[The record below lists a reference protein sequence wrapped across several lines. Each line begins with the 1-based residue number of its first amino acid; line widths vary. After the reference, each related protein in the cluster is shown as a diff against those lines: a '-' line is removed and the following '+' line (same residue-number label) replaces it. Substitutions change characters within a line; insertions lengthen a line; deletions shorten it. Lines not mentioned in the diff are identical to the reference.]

1 MRRTIEDVSRGN
13 YDMRRMITALSMLTT
28 LVLPVSSA
36 QIDLQGTLA
45 KIDNAG
51 VVTIGYR
58 EAEPPFSFRVADG
71 TVVGFSIDLC
81 NRIVERI
88 RLHLGRDEIAVE
100 YVVATPAT
108 RFILV
113 KTGAIDLECAATTN
127 NAERRELVDYSYPHF
142 MTATHFVSRRGDNI
156 AVIDDLAGRSVAS
169 ASGTVNIDQLN
180 ELNRVGNL
188 NIAVMPT
195 KSNEDAF
202 ALVVSGR
209 ASAFVMDGILLA
221 AMVAETPD
229 PSAYV
234 LSVDTLSE
242 PEPYGLLLKRGDTS
256 FKELVNSTLEDIYKS
271 GEIKSLYSKW
281 FTSPIPPRGTNLN
294 LPMSPELEAAF
305 KAPVEYLE

>member
-1 MRRTIEDVSRGN
+1 MKRLFPALTILIA
-13 YDMRRMITALSMLTT
+13 MALPAFGAPAALT
-28 LVLPVSSA
+28 
-36 QIDLQGTLA
+36 GTLA
-45 KIDNAG
+45 KIDETG
-51 VVTIGYR
+51 VVVIGYR
-58 EAEPPFSFRVADG
+58 EVEPPFSFQDADG

-81 NRIVERI
+81 LQIVERI
-88 RLHLGRDEIAVE
+88 REELGREDIAVE

-142 MTATHFVSRRGDNI
+142 MTATHYVSRRADNI
-156 AVIDDLAGRSVAS
+156 ESLADLAGRSVAS

-180 ELNRVGNL
+180 AVNRAQNL

-202 ALVVSGR
+202 DLVVTGR

-234 LSVDTLSE
+234 LSTDTLSP
-242 PEPYGLLLKRGDTS
+242 PEPYGLLLRHGDTQ
-256 FKELVNSTLEDIYKS
+256 FKTLVNSTLEAIYTS
-271 GEIKSLYSKW
+271 GEIETIYAKW

-294 LPMSPELEAAF
+294 LPLSPDLAAAF
-305 KAPVEYLE
+305 SEPVEYLK

>member
-1 MRRTIEDVSRGN
+1 MDRTISTLAIVAA
-13 YDMRRMITALSMLTT
+13 MALPAAGAAEELT
-28 LVLPVSSA
+28 
-36 QIDLQGTLA
+36 GTLA
-45 KIDNAG
+45 KIDETG
-51 VVTIGYR
+51 VVVLGYR
-58 EAEPPFSFRVADG
+58 EAEPPFSFEDQDG
-71 TVVGFSIDLC
+71 TVIGFSLDLC
-81 NRIVERI
+81 HKIVDRVRAE
-88 RLHLGRDEIAVE
+88 LGREDIAVE

-113 KTGAIDLECAATTN
+113 KTGKIDLECAATTN

-142 MTATHFVSRRGDNI
+142 MTATHFVSRRSDNI
-156 AVIDDLAGRSVAS
+156 EGLDDLAGRSVTS

-180 ELNRVGNL
+180 ALNRSRNL

-202 ALVVSGR
+202 DLVVTGR

-234 LSVDTLSE
+234 LSTETLSP
-242 PEPYGLLLKRGDTS
+242 PEPYGLLLRQGDTA
-256 FKELVNSTLEDIYKS
+256 FKTLVNSTLETIFTS
-271 GEIKSLYSKW
+271 GEIETIYAKW

-294 LPMSPELEAAF
+294 LPLSSELARAF
-305 KAPVEYLE
+305 SAPVEYTQ

>member
-1 MRRTIEDVSRGN
+1 MKRLFPALTIL
-13 YDMRRMITALSMLTT
+13 TAMALPAIGAPEALT
-28 LVLPVSSA
+28 
-36 QIDLQGTLA
+36 GTLA
-45 KIDNAG
+45 KIDETG
-51 VVTIGYR
+51 VVVIGYR
-58 EAEPPFSFRVADG
+58 EAEPPFSFQDADG

-81 NRIVERI
+81 LQIVERI
-88 RLHLGRDEIAVE
+88 GEELGRDDITVE

-142 MTATHFVSRRGDNI
+142 MTATHFVSRRADNI
-156 AVIDDLAGRSVAS
+156 ESLTDLAGRSVAS

-180 ELNRVGNL
+180 AINRSQNL

-202 ALVVSGR
+202 ELVVTGR

-234 LSVDTLSE
+234 LSTDTLSP
-242 PEPYGLLLKRGDTS
+242 PEPYGLLLKHGDTA
-256 FKELVNSTLEDIYKS
+256 FKTLVNSTLEEIYTS
-271 GEIKSLYSKW
+271 GEIEAIYAKW

-294 LPMSPELEAAF
+294 LPLSPDLAAAF
-305 KAPVEYLE
+305 SAPVEYLE

>member
-1 MRRTIEDVSRGN
+1 MK
-13 YDMRRMITALSMLTT
+13 RMIPALSILIAMAWPAIGAPEALT
-28 LVLPVSSA
+28 
-36 QIDLQGTLA
+36 GTLA
-45 KIDNAG
+45 KIEDAG
-51 VVTIGYR
+51 VIVIGYR
-58 EAEPPFSFRVADG
+58 EAEPPFSFQKSDG

-81 NRIVERI
+81 MRIVERV
-88 RLHLGRDEIAVE
+88 REQLGRDDIVVE

-113 KTGAIDLECAATTN
+113 KNGMIDLECAATTN

-142 MTATHFVSRRGDNI
+142 MTATHFVSRRADNI
-156 AVIDDLAGRSVAS
+156 ESVADLAGRSVAS

-180 ELNRVGNL
+180 ALNRAQNL

-202 ALVVSGR
+202 DLVVTGR

-229 PSAYV
+229 PSIYV
-234 LSVDTLSE
+234 LSTDTLSR
-242 PEPYGLLLKRGDTS
+242 PEPYGLLLKHGDTA
-256 FKELVNSTLEDIYKS
+256 FKTLVNETLESIYTSGDIDAIYA
-271 GEIKSLYSKW
+271 KW

-294 LPMSPELEAAF
+294 LPLSSDLAAAF
-305 KAPVEYLE
+305 RTPVEYLE

>member
-1 MRRTIEDVSRGN
+1 MKRLFPALTILIA
-13 YDMRRMITALSMLTT
+13 MALPAFGAPPALT
-28 LVLPVSSA
+28 
-36 QIDLQGTLA
+36 GTLA
-45 KIDNAG
+45 KIDETG
-51 VVTIGYR
+51 VVVIGYR
-58 EAEPPFSFRVADG
+58 EAEPPFSFQDADG

-81 NRIVERI
+81 LQIVERI
-88 RLHLGRDEIAVE
+88 SEELGRDDITVE

-142 MTATHFVSRRGDNI
+142 MTATHFVSRRADNI
-156 AVIDDLAGRSVAS
+156 ESVGDLAGRSVAS

-180 ELNRVGNL
+180 AINRSQNL

-202 ALVVSGR
+202 ELVVTGR

-234 LSVDTLSE
+234 LSTDTLSP
-242 PEPYGLLLKRGDTS
+242 PEPYGLLLKHGDTA
-256 FKELVNSTLEDIYKS
+256 FKTLVNSTLEAIYTS
-271 GEIKSLYSKW
+271 GEIETLYAKW

-294 LPMSPELEAAF
+294 LPLSPDLAAAF
-305 KAPVEYLE
+305 SAPVEYLE

>member
-1 MRRTIEDVSRGN
+1 MKRLFPAL
-13 YDMRRMITALSMLTT
+13 MILTAMAWPAVGAPEALT
-28 LVLPVSSA
+28 
-36 QIDLQGTLA
+36 GTLA
-45 KIDNAG
+45 KIDETG
-51 VVTIGYR
+51 IVVIGYR
-58 EAEPPFSFRVADG
+58 EAEPPFSFQDADG

-81 NRIVERI
+81 LRIVERI
-88 RLHLGRDEIAVE
+88 REELGRDDIAVE

-113 KTGAIDLECAATTN
+113 KTGAVDLECAATTN

-142 MTATHFVSRRGDNI
+142 MTATHFVSRRADNI
-156 AVIDDLAGRSVAS
+156 GSLDDLAGRSVAS

-180 ELNRVGNL
+180 AINRSQNL

-202 ALVVSGR
+202 ELVVTGR

-234 LSVDTLSE
+234 LSTDTLSP
-242 PEPYGLLLKRGDTS
+242 PEPYGLLLRHGDIA
-256 FKELVNSTLEDIYKS
+256 FKTLVNSTLETIYTS
-271 GEIKSLYSKW
+271 GEIQTIYAKW

-294 LPMSPELEAAF
+294 LPLSPDLAAAF
-305 KAPVEYLE
+305 GAPVEYLE

>member
-1 MRRTIEDVSRGN
+1 MKRLFPALTIL
-13 YDMRRMITALSMLTT
+13 TAMALPAIGAPDALT
-28 LVLPVSSA
+28 
-36 QIDLQGTLA
+36 GTLA
-45 KIDNAG
+45 KIDETG
-51 VVTIGYR
+51 VVVIGYR
-58 EAEPPFSFRVADG
+58 EAEPPFSFQDADG

-81 NRIVERI
+81 LKIVERI
-88 RLHLGRDEIAVE
+88 GEELGRDDITVE

-142 MTATHFVSRRGDNI
+142 MTATHFVSRRADNI
-156 AVIDDLAGRSVAS
+156 ESLGDLAGRSVAS

-180 ELNRVGNL
+180 AVNRAQNL

-195 KSNEDAF
+195 KTNEDAF
-202 ALVVSGR
+202 ELVVTGR

-234 LSVDTLSE
+234 LSTDTLSQ
-242 PEPYGLLLKRGDTS
+242 PEPYGLLLKHGDTA
-256 FKELVNSTLEDIYKS
+256 FKTLVNSTLETIYTS
-271 GEIKSLYSKW
+271 GEIETIYAKW

-294 LPMSPELEAAF
+294 LPLSPDLAAAF
-305 KAPVEYLE
+305 SAPVEYLQ

>member
-1 MRRTIEDVSRGN
+1 MAWPAIGAPE
-13 YDMRRMITALSMLTT
+13 ALT
-28 LVLPVSSA
+28 
-36 QIDLQGTLA
+36 GTLA
-45 KIDNAG
+45 KIEDAG
-51 VVTIGYR
+51 VIVIGYR
-58 EAEPPFSFRVADG
+58 EAEPPFSFQKSDG

-81 NRIVERI
+81 MRIVERV
-88 RLHLGRDEIAVE
+88 REQLGRDDIVVE

-113 KTGAIDLECAATTN
+113 KNGMIDLECAATTN

-142 MTATHFVSRRGDNI
+142 MTATHFVSRRADNI
-156 AVIDDLAGRSVAS
+156 ESVADLAGRSVAS

-180 ELNRVGNL
+180 ALNRAQNL

-202 ALVVSGR
+202 DLVVTGR

-229 PSAYV
+229 PSIYV
-234 LSVDTLSE
+234 LSTDTLSR
-242 PEPYGLLLKRGDTS
+242 PEPYGLLLKHGDTA
-256 FKELVNSTLEDIYKS
+256 FKTLVNETLESIYTSGDIDAIYA
-271 GEIKSLYSKW
+271 KW

-294 LPMSPELEAAF
+294 LPLSSDLAAAF
-305 KAPVEYLE
+305 RTPVEYLE